1 MKNLTKKQKKLL
13 IRIIVSAV
21 LFLAVFTVEHTAELN
36 RYIILLLY
44 LIPYGV
50 AGYDVLAGSVKNI
63 IHGKVFDEKLLM
75 TIATIGA
82 LIVGEY
88 PESVFVMVF
97 YQLGELFQSIAVG
110 KSRRSISALMDLC
123 PDEATVI
130 RNGEAETVFPDEVGV
145 GEIIRVCPGEKI
157 PLDGIVTEGESAVD
171 MSALTGESA
180 PADIY
185 KGKNVSAGSINLTG
199 TLNIQVSKEYSE
211 STASKILELVENS
224 SLNKSKSEKFLT
236 VFAKYYTPAVVIGA
250 VLLAVIPSL
259 ITGNVSEWVY
269 RALIFLVV
277 SCPCALV
284 ISVPLAYFSAIGKA
298 SSKGVL
304 VKGSNYIE
312 SLAKA
317 STFVFDKTGTLTT
330 GSLSVSGIYPAEGIT
345 EEQLIS
351 LAASAEYY
359 SGHPIAGSIK
369 AYSGEAVPFE
379 DIREFPGLGVSAS
392 DGNVTV
398 LAGNF
403 RFMEK
408 NNINAVPCSENTTCI
423 YVARNGEF
431 VGYITFADTLKK
443 NSAHT
448 ISELKRSGIKR
459 VVMLTGDTEAAA
471 GESAQKLGITEY
483 KAGLMPQE
491 KAEFVKKLCSERRKN
506 ESVVFVGDGIN
517 DAPVIAL
524 SDVGIA
530 MGGIGSDAAI
540 EAADIVIMDDKPEK
554 CLEGIKIAKRTAI
567 KVRQNVI
574 FALTVKFAVLLLA
587 SFGIADMWLGVI
599 ADVGVA
605 ILAIINARS

>member
-13 IRIIVSAV
+13 IRIIVSAI
-21 LFLAVFTVEHTAELN
+21 LFLPVLAVEHTVEMN
-36 RYIILLLY
+36 PYILLLLY
-44 LIPYGV
+44 LLPYGV
-50 AGYDVLAGSVKNI
+50 AGYDVLAGSAKNI
-63 IHGKVFDEKLLM
+63 IHGKVFDEQFLM
-75 TIATIGA
+75 TIATVGA
-82 LIVGEY
+82 LVVGEY

-130 RNGEAETVFPDEVGV
+130 RNGEAETVFPDEVEV
-145 GEIIRVCPGEKI
+145 GETIRVCPGEKI

-185 KGKNVSAGSINLTG
+185 TGKNVSAGSINLTG
-199 TLNIQVSKEYSE
+199 TLYVKVSKEASE

-224 SLNKSKSEKFLT
+224 SLNKAKSEKFLT
-236 VFAKYYTPAVVIGA
+236 TFAKYYTPAVVIGA
-250 VLLAVIPSL
+250 VLLALIPSV

-330 GSLSVSGIYPAEGIT
+330 GSLSVSGVYPADGIS
-345 EEQLIS
+345 EKQLLS
-351 LAASAEYY
+351 VAASAEYY
-359 SGHPIAGSIK
+359 SNHPIAKSVT
-369 AYSGEAVPFE
+369 AYCGDVRPFE

-392 DGNVTV
+392 DKNMTV
-398 LAGNF
+398 LAGNL

-408 NNINAVPCSENTTCI
+408 NNIEVPHCSENATCI
-423 YVARNGEF
+423 YVARDGEF
-431 VGYITFADTLKK
+431 FGYITFTDTLKK
-443 NSAHT
+443 NSADT
-448 ISELKRSGIKR
+448 ISELKSNGIKR
-459 VVMLTGDTEAAA
+459 VIMLTGDTESAAK
-471 GESAQKLGITEY
+471 ESAQKLGITEY

-506 ESVVFVGDGIN
+506 ETVVFVGDGIN

-554 CLEGIKIAKRTAI
+554 CLDGIRISKRTAR

-574 FALTVKFAVLLLA
+574 FALTVKFAVLFLA
-587 SFGIADMWLGVI
+587 SFGIANMWLGVI

>member
-1 MKNLTKKQKKLL
+1 MKNLSKKQKKLL

-224 SLNKSKSEKFLT
+224 SLNK
-236 VFAKYYTPAVVIGA
+236 
-250 VLLAVIPSL
+250 
-259 ITGNVSEWVY
+259 
-269 RALIFLVV
+269 
-277 SCPCALV
+277 
-284 ISVPLAYFSAIGKA
+284 
-298 SSKGVL
+298 
-304 VKGSNYIE
+304 
-312 SLAKA
+312 
-317 STFVFDKTGTLTT
+317 
-330 GSLSVSGIYPAEGIT
+330 
-345 EEQLIS
+345 
-351 LAASAEYY
+351 
-359 SGHPIAGSIK
+359 
-369 AYSGEAVPFE
+369 
-379 DIREFPGLGVSAS
+379 
-392 DGNVTV
+392 
-398 LAGNF
+398 
-403 RFMEK
+403 
-408 NNINAVPCSENTTCI
+408 
-423 YVARNGEF
+423 
-431 VGYITFADTLKK
+431 
-443 NSAHT
+443 
-448 ISELKRSGIKR
+448 
-459 VVMLTGDTEAAA
+459 
-471 GESAQKLGITEY
+471 
-483 KAGLMPQE
+483 
-491 KAEFVKKLCSERRKN
+491 
-506 ESVVFVGDGIN
+506 
-517 DAPVIAL
+517 
-524 SDVGIA
+524 
-530 MGGIGSDAAI
+530 
-540 EAADIVIMDDKPEK
+540 
-554 CLEGIKIAKRTAI
+554 
-567 KVRQNVI
+567 
-574 FALTVKFAVLLLA
+574 
-587 SFGIADMWLGVI
+587 
-599 ADVGVA
+599 
-605 ILAIINARS
+605 